1 MRGSMKRLVVGV
13 VAFASLMAVPLGAGA
28 APLEPYLE
36 RAGKAEF
43 SGQQVVTCETP
54 SGSRTIAIGLNQID
68 GITTARSAADGS
80 TEVQVAGGSFSV
92 VSDEG
97 TVDTSAAVT
106 AAVPEGLYTVSKVES
121 VTALGRPAQRVTI
134 VDDGG
139 LARATVTFDAETG
152 AMLVSRI
159 RNADG
164 SIYCDTR
171 MVEFSESARQASSR
185 TANSSQDNL
194 ESADLPEGLELPE
207 QVAGFS
213 RVETFAWERGGVVAY
228 YSDGLFSFTLLATMR
243 PVVLDSETADAVT
256 IDGGDYVRWFGAGQS
271 IYVWDSEAGGLAMY
285 GDLPLDL
292 QEAVLAELPD
302 PARIGVLARWWRN
315 LFG

>member
-1 MRGSMKRLVVGV
+1 MRRPVV
-13 VAFASLMAVPLGAGA
+13 VAVACASLMAVPGGAWA

-36 RAGKAEF
+36 RASQAEF
-43 SGQQVVTCETP
+43 SGRQVVTCETP

-68 GITTARSAADGS
+68 GTTTARSAADGS
-80 TEVQVAGGSFSV
+80 TEVQVAGGTFSV

-106 AAVPEGLYTVSKVES
+106 AAVPEGLYTVAKVES
-121 VTALGRPAQRVTI
+121 VTALGRSAQRVTI
-134 VDDGG
+134 VDGAG
-139 LARATVTFDAETG
+139 VTRATVTFDTETG

-159 RNADG
+159 RNVDG
-164 SIYCDTR
+164 TIYCDIR
-171 MVEFSESARQASSR
+171 MVEFSESAQPAPSR
-185 TANSSQDNL
+185 TANSSKDNL

-213 RVETFAWERGGVVAY
+213 RVETFTWERGGVVAY

-243 PVVLDSETADAVT
+243 PVVLDSDTADAVT

-271 IYVWDSEAGGLAMY
+271 IYVWDSEGGGLAMY
-285 GDLPLDL
+285 GDLPLDM

-302 PARIGVLARWWRN
+302 PTRIGVLARWWRN

>member
-1 MRGSMKRLVVGV
+1 MSRFVVVGV
-13 VAFASLMAVPLGAGA
+13 ACAALMAVPGAAWA
-28 APLEPYLE
+28 APLEPYLD
-36 RAGKAEF
+36 RAGEAEF

-54 SGSRTIAIGLNQID
+54 TGSRTIAIGLNQID
-68 GITTARSAADGS
+68 GTTTARSAADGS
-80 TEVQVAGGSFSV
+80 TEVQMAGGTFSV
-92 VSDEG
+92 VSDDG

-106 AAVPEGLYTVSKVES
+106 EAIPEGLYTVSKVEM

-134 VDDGG
+134 VDGAG
-139 LARATVTFDAETG
+139 LIRATVTFDAETG

-164 SIYCDTR
+164 SIYCDSR
-171 MVEFSESARQASSR
+171 MVEFSESARQVSSR
-185 TANSSQDNL
+185 TEGSSQDNL
-194 ESADLPEGLELPE
+194 ESADLPDGLELPE

-213 RVETFAWERGGVVAY
+213 RIETFTWERGGVVAY

-256 IDGGDYVRWFGAGQS
+256 IEGGEYVRWFGAGQS
-271 IYVWDSEAGGLAMY
+271 IYVWDTEAGGLAMY

>member
-1 MRGSMKRLVVGV
+1 MIRRITFGL
-13 VAFASLMAVPLGAGA
+13 ACTALLATPGA
-28 APLEPYLE
+28 ASAEPLEPYLD
-36 RAGKAEF
+36 RASRAEF

-54 SGSRTIAIGLNQID
+54 SGSRTIAMGLNQID
-68 GITTARSAADGS
+68 GTTTARSAADGS
-80 TEVQVAGGSFSV
+80 TEVRVVGGTFSV
-92 VSDEG
+92 VSDDG

-106 AAVPEGLYTVSKVES
+106 EAVPEGRYTVSKVES
-121 VTALGRPAQRVTI
+121 MTALGRPAKRVTI
-134 VDDGG
+134 VDTAG
-139 LARATVTFDAETG
+139 LTRATVTFDIETG

-164 SIYCDTR
+164 SIYCDIR

-185 TANSSQDNL
+185 TTTSSEDNL
-194 ESADLPEGLELPE
+194 ESADLPDGLELPE

-213 RVETFAWERGGVVAY
+213 RVETFTWERGGVVAY

-243 PVVLDSETADAVT
+243 PVVLDSENADAVT
-256 IDGGDYVRWFGAGQS
+256 IEGGDYVRWFGAGQS

-302 PARIGVLARWWRN
+302 PTRIGVLARWWRN

>member
-1 MRGSMKRLVVGV
+1 MRRPATIA
-13 VAFASLMAVPLGAGA
+13 VACVTLMAIPGVAWAEPLG
-28 APLEPYLE
+28 PYLE
-36 RAGKAEF
+36 RAGQAEF
-43 SGQQVVTCETP
+43 AGQQVVTCETP
-54 SGSRTIAIGLNQID
+54 AGSRTIAIGLNQVD
-68 GITTARSAADGS
+68 GTTTARSAAAGS
-80 TEVQVAGGSFSV
+80 TEVQMAGGVFSV

-106 AAVPEGLYTVSKVES
+106 AAIPAGRYEVSKVET

-134 VDDGG
+134 VDDAG
-139 LARATVTFDAETG
+139 LTRATVTFDVETG

-164 SIYCDTR
+164 SVFCDIR
-171 MVEFSESARQASSR
+171 MVEFSESAGPVPPR
-185 TANSSQDNL
+185 TVTASQDNL
-194 ESADLPEGLELPE
+194 ESAELPDGLELPD

-213 RVETFAWERGGVVAY
+213 RVETFTWERGGVVAY

-243 PVVLDSETADAVT
+243 PVVLDAETADPVT
-256 IDGGDYVRWFGAGQS
+256 IEGGDYVRWFGAGQS
-271 IYVWDSEAGGLAMY
+271 IYVWDTEAGGLAMY

-292 QEAVLAELPD
+292 QEAVLEELPD